1 MRNKR
6 FSIKY
11 MKQLQYS
18 PEILQFLLLPS
29 ANSSYLEV
37 RQLPLA
43 DLGDV
48 SLSLSLSRILDA
60 KRAFNRKI

>member
-48 SLSLSLSRILDA
+48 SLSLSRILDA

>member
-48 SLSLSLSRILDA
+48 SLSLSRFLDA